1 VGSEKLETRNDDVQ
15 PLWKPAHPQS
25 VRRHLIL
32 PHSFFLFAPRAMWNS
47 AKVLE
52 VSWFLVC
59 GSGAGRLEQL
69 ELWNAWNPYH
79 VWTF

>member
-32 PHSFFLFAPRAMWNS
+32 PHSFFLFAPRAMWEIS
-47 AKVLE
+47 QGFTFAVVWLRT
-52 VSWFLVC
+52 
-59 GSGAGRLEQL
+59 GAGPLEQL
-69 ELWNAWNPYH
+69 ELWNAWNLR
-79 VWTF
+79 